1 MKHQLMDNNITVN
14 DNKKV
19 ISFLKTNP
27 KLTNG
32 KKVREFES
40 KWSKW
45 LGVKYS
51 VFVNSGSAAN
61 LASLAYLRTIYD
73 DGEIIVPTVT
83 WVSDI
88 TSVLYSNFKPVFIDI
103 NLENLA
109 INEKVLKKAINKK
122 TRAIFLTHMLGLN
135 GLSENILKI
144 IKRKKI
150 FLIEDV
156 CESHGAK
163 FKNKKLGTFGNISN
177 FSFYYAHHLST
188 IEGGMICTNNR
199 SIYEKIRIIRGH
211 GLLRE
216 SLDNKMKSSFISKNK
231 HLNKEFLFLYP
242 GYNLRSTEIN
252 AVYGINQLKRLN
264 QNNSNRRKNFSY
276 FLDNLN
282 NEKYYVNFNVKGS
295 CNYAFIVLFN
305 NKYRNLKFR
314 KKFEKVLNKKNI
326 EFRRGL
332 AGGGSQTK
340 QPYLKYFKNKY
351 KIIGDLNNTEVIHNY
366 GYYIGNYPTLKSSK
380 IKEICNILN
389 SI

>member
-1 MKHQLMDNNITVN
+1 MKHQLMDNNITI
-14 DNKKV
+14 DYNKKV

-61 LASLAYLRTIYD
+61 LASLSYLRTIYN

-88 TSVLYSNFKPVFIDI
+88 TSVLYSNFKPVFVDI
-103 NLENLA
+103 NLKILA
-109 INEKVLKKAINKK
+109 INEQVLKKAIYKK

-135 GLSENILKI
+135 GLSENILRI

-150 FLIEDV
+150 LLIEDV
-156 CESHGAK
+156 CESHGAT
-163 FKNKKLGTFGNISN
+163 FKNQKLGTFGNISN

-188 IEGGMICTNNR
+188 IEGGMICTNSR

-264 QNNSNRRKNFSY
+264 QNNYNRRKNFSY
-276 FLDNLN
+276 FLKNLN
-282 NEKYYVNFNVKGS
+282 NEKYYVDFDVEGS
-295 CNYAFIVLFN
+295 CNYAFIILFN
-305 NKYRNLKFR
+305 KKYRNLKFR
-314 KKFEKVLNKKNI
+314 KKFETILNKKKI

-332 AGGGSQTK
+332 AGGGSQTR

-351 KIIGDLNNTEVIHNY
+351 KVIGNLTNTKIIHDY